1 MNEFQCIIASSDKI
15 FYDGPCLSLVVPAWD
30 GEYAFMAKH
39 QECVAAV
46 SIGTLRVKK
55 PDGSVVLGVC
65 GLGLVCFEKNR
76 AVVLVD
82 TIERPEDIDEVQARR
97 AKEQA
102 EEELKEAKSQQE
114 YNASQ
119 AALARAIY
127 RLSARGKYV
136 HDQKLRG

>member
-1 MNEFQCIIASSDKI
+1 MKEFQCIIASSDKI

-55 PDGSVVLGVC
+55 PDGCVVLGVC

-136 HDQKLRG
+136 HDQKLR

>member
-15 FYDGPCLSLVVPAWD
+15 FYDGPWLSLVVPAWD

-97 AKEQA
+97 EKERA

-136 HDQKLRG
+136 HDQKLR

>member
-82 TIERPEDIDEVQARR
+82 TIERPEGIDEVQARR

-136 HDQKLRG
+136 HDQKLR

>member
-55 PDGSVVLGVC
+55 PDGSVVLAVC

-136 HDQKLRG
+136 HDQKMR

>member
-30 GEYAFMAKH
+30 GEYAFMAKY

-136 HDQKLRG
+136 HDQKLR

>member
-55 PDGSVVLGVC
+55 PDGTVVLGVC

-136 HDQKLRG
+136 HDQKLR

>member
-82 TIERPEDIDEVQARR
+82 TIERPEDIDEVRARR

-127 RLSARGKYV
+127 RLSARGKYI
-136 HDQKLRG
+136 HDQKMR

>member
-1 MNEFQCIIASSDKI
+1 MKEFQCIIASSDKI

-136 HDQKLRG
+136 HDQKSR

>member
-1 MNEFQCIIASSDKI
+1 MKEFQCIIASSDKI
-15 FYDGPCLSLVVPAWD
+15 FYDGPCLSLIVPAWD

-65 GLGLVCFEKNR
+65 GLGLVCFEKKR

-127 RLSARGKYV
+127 RLSARGKYI
-136 HDQKLRG
+136 HDQKLR